1 MDTETAL
8 IDPVLQFINDSDGMD
23 PSDDFLI
30 HMITLTDVVK
40 NDMKKTLNWDEVV
53 INNRLH
59 KLIETG
65 LDVNYRY
72 RINTSEK
79 NAGAGKMFPLRYTEA
94 QCLLTEWL
102 GLYRTIRIYITMRQ
116 KMRVA

>member
-23 PSDDFLI
+23 PGDDFLI

-72 RINTSEK
+72 RINTGEK
-79 NAGAGKMFPLRYTEA
+79 SAGSSKMFPLRYTEA